1 MECMKVSNSFP
12 LIAPLWF
19 YSKAVNL
26 CIGAATHGILALT
39 FEAVIRMSLLSNTS
53 LLFRGHIWF
62 LSPHP
67 ARITNSDTHKK
78 ISSLFLY
85 HQNRAFESGFL
96 LNTVFILDSV
106 LRSVTVLSFEL
117 MATKQNHSLCV
128 KQCTRRAKHLSV
140 WKIVK

>member
-26 CIGAATHGILALT
+26 CTGAATHGILALT

-53 LLFRGHIWF
+53 LLFREHIRC
-62 LSPHP
+62 LSPHT
-67 ARITNSDTHKK
+67 AGITNSDTKK
-78 ISSLFLY
+78 YHLFLY
-85 HQNRAFESGFL
+85 HRNRAFESGFV

-106 LRSVTVLSFEL
+106 LHPVTVLSFKL
-117 MATKQNHSLCV
+117 MGTKQNHSLCA
-128 KQCTRRAKHLSV
+128 KQCTPRAKHLSV
-140 WKIVK
+140 